1 MLRNYLKVAVRSLF
15 KNKVYAFTNMLGLTI
30 GLAAFGLISL
40 YLYDEWRVDQ
50 FHDKGNRIYRV
61 LTNTRV
67 KGEAGINSTV
77 GRPLAQKIEAEVPE
91 VETVIP
97 VRTTSLAIKHNNQY
111 FYEKELYA
119 GEHFLDAFS
128 FPLIEGDPKTALR
141 EPYSLVLTKT
151 VARKYFGAGSPLGK
165 VLMLGDTLPFR
176 VTGILAEPQPSHMDF
191 QVLLSLS
198 TFYALGGDRTPW
210 FTWDETCYV
219 LLPEKANRAAAE
231 SKISALSMRY
241 NGQEYRNNGYE
252 VTHTLEPVTDIYLHS
267 RAGGLNR
274 ATGSARQVQMLGL
287 IGLFILLLACSN
299 FVNLTTAHQGERAKE
314 VGVRKTIG
322 ASYQA
327 VVGQFIGESLLL
339 AVLSG
344 ILALLVVGLM
354 LPLLNE
360 LTEKTITVALLRQP
374 VPLLVILGFV
384 LFTGVLAGWYPALVL
399 ARFRPVDTLKGKL
412 VATPKRAWLRQGL
425 VVFQFTVSLVLI
437 ISTLVVSRQ
446 LTHMQNQA
454 LGFNKERVL
463 AVELR
468 KTPRREFIDNYES
481 IKQQTKA
488 LPNVQTVAGVAA
500 LPGQSGWDGQLVWVE
515 GRPQDQAVTLEVI
528 PVDHDYV
535 KTVGL
540 KILHGRDYSQAF
552 STDAT
557 SGVLLNETAC
567 RAFGW
572 KPAEA
577 VGKKLSTAGLDGG
590 QVIGVLADYHQ
601 HGLQEKIKP
610 VLTFIAPYA
619 FRFLALRLGPG
630 NLSASVAQ
638 VERFWKARFP
648 GYPFEY
654 WFLDEDFDRQ
664 YRAEQRLARIFS
676 VFASLAI
683 LIACLGLFGLATFTA
698 ERRTKEIGIRKVL
711 GASVPSL
718 VSLLSVDFL
727 KLVLVAI
734 LVASPIAW
742 YAMNRWLEDFAYR
755 IDMPWWIFV
764 VAGLG
769 AVLIA
774 FITISFQSL
783 KAAFLNPVTSLKNE

>member
-15 KNKVYAFTNMLGLTI
+15 KNKVYAFTNIFGLTI

-40 YLYDEWRVDQ
+40 YIFDEWRVDR
-50 FHDKGNRIYRV
+50 FHEKGNRIYRV

-67 KGEAGINSTV
+67 KGESGVNSTV

-91 VETVIP
+91 VDKVVP
-97 VRTTSLAIKHNNQY
+97 VRTTNLAITYNNQY
-111 FYEKELYA
+111 FYEKQLFA
-119 GEHFLDAFS
+119 GEHFLNVFS
-128 FPLIEGDPKTALR
+128 FPLLEGDPQTALR
-141 EPYSLVLTKT
+141 EPYSLVLTQST
-151 VARKYFGAGSPLGK
+151 AWKYFGGKSALGK
-165 VLMLGDTLPFR
+165 VLMLGDTLPFT
-176 VTGILAEPQPSHMDF
+176 VTGVLAEPQPSHMDF

-198 TFYALGGDRTPW
+198 TFYATGGDRTPW

-219 LLPEKANRAAAE
+219 LLPENASPAAAE

-252 VTHTLEPVTDIYLHS
+252 VTHTLEAVPDIYLHS
-267 RAGGLNR
+267 EAGGLNR
-274 ATGSARQVQMLGL
+274 ATGSARQLQLLGI

-299 FVNLTTAHQGERAKE
+299 FINLTTAHQGERAKE
-314 VGVRKTIG
+314 VGIRKTIG
-322 ASYQA
+322 AAYYA

-339 AVLSG
+339 ALLSG
-344 ILALLVVGLM
+344 ILALIIVVLM
-354 LPLLNE
+354 LPLLNDI
-360 LTEKTITVALLRQP
+360 TEKTITVALLRQP
-374 VPLLVILGFV
+374 VALLVILGFL
-384 LFTGVLAGWYPALVL
+384 LFTGVVAGWYPALVL
-399 ARFRPVDTLKGKL
+399 ARFRPVDTLKGRL
-412 VATPKRAWLRQGL
+412 STTATGTWLRQGL
-425 VVFQFTVSLVLI
+425 VVFQFSVSLVLI

-446 LTHMQNQA
+446 LKYMQNQT
-454 LGFNKERVL
+454 LGFDKERVL
-463 AVELR
+463 AIELR
-468 KTPRREFIDNYES
+468 KTPRRDFIENYES
-481 IKQQTKA
+481 IKQQANA
-488 LPNVQTVAGVAA
+488 LPNVQTVTGTAA
-500 LPGQSGWDGQLVWVE
+500 LPGQSGWEGQLVWVE

-528 PVDHDYV
+528 TVDHDYA
-535 KTVGL
+535 KTLGL
-540 KILHGRDYSQAF
+540 NIRHGRDYSTAF

-572 KPAEA
+572 KPEEA
-577 VGKKLSTAGLDGG
+577 VGKKLSTAGLEGG

-619 FRFLALRLGPG
+619 FRYMALRLGSGDVP
-630 NLSASVAQ
+630 ASVAQ
-638 VERFWKARFP
+638 VEQFWKSRFP

-654 WFLDEDFDRQ
+654 RFLDEDFDRQ
-664 YRAEQRLARIFS
+664 YKAEQRLARIFS
-676 VFASLAI
+676 IFAGLAI

-718 VSLLSVDFL
+718 ISMLSFDFL

-742 YAMNRWLEDFAYR
+742 YAMSRWLEDFAYR
-755 IDMPWWIFV
+755 IDMPWWVFV
-764 VAGLG
+764 VSGIG
-769 AVLIA
+769 ALLIA
-774 FITISFQSL
+774 FVTISFQSI
-783 KAAFLNPVTSLKNE
+783 KAAFMNPVTSLRAE